1 MLVGSYSGYKNVKEI
16 VINVKNKFLWDQY
29 YVPKFVK
36 NEKID
41 IIFDPKLSVPLFAPE
56 VRIFTMHGLE
66 QFALPGLF
74 KLLDNIYFH
83 IMMPLYCR
91 RAHSIIVMTNTG
103 KKDLQK
109 YLKVNSEKIEVIY
122 ESFHERFRVINDKDR
137 LNEIKNKYK
146 LPQDYL
152 LFVGGLTPLKNFS
165 NILRA
170 FNIIRLKIPIKLVVV
185 GFKRWKYTRDV
196 ELIKRLRLDDEIIT
210 LGFIASAILASITTL
225 LLIILFKLRIWRFLW
240 IAIAVFLGFTII
252 IFISLNEF
260 IIKKIE
266 KSKRLSKNFILV
278 RFQKFYKSYSQYKNH
293 KLVLAVFLILSIIEQ
308 FAPAIGNYLAS
319 LALNINVP
327 FIYFLL
333 IMPLIQLISRIPV
346 SFEGFGVSEGLLV
359 YFFALFGFS
368 KTGAFS
374 IGLLGHIAIILAA
387 LPALFF
393 YFKDIKTSFQ
403 KNKA

>member
-1 MLVGSYSGYKNVKEI
+1 
-16 VINVKNKFLWDQY
+16 
-29 YVPKFVK
+29 
-36 NEKID
+36 
-41 IIFDPKLSVPLFAPE
+41 
-56 VRIFTMHGLE
+56 MHGLE

-278 RFQKFYKSYSQYKNH
+278 RF
-293 KLVLAVFLILSIIEQ
+293 
-308 FAPAIGNYLAS
+308 
-319 LALNINVP
+319 
-327 FIYFLL
+327 
-333 IMPLIQLISRIPV
+333 
-346 SFEGFGVSEGLLV
+346 
-359 YFFALFGFS
+359 
-368 KTGAFS
+368 
-374 IGLLGHIAIILAA
+374 
-387 LPALFF
+387 
-393 YFKDIKTSFQ
+393 
-403 KNKA
+403 